1 LEKAQM
7 RVSMFV
13 AAAAAVF
20 VNASAFAQQPKPVRV
35 SGTIEKV
42 DGAILTI
49 KTKDGQ
55 QQKVRLTE
63 DAAVIDV
70 AKATLADIKPNSFVG
85 VGASPQPDGSQRAI
99 RVVIFAESQRGLG
112 EGHRPWDRPNTTM
125 TNATVAKTVKGVEGP
140 VLTVT
145 YKGGEQKIIVPPEAI
160 ILANTAGNRGELV
173 PGAHVGIARAAP
185 QPDGTFAADRINV
198 GRGGVV
204 P

>member
-173 PGAHVGIARAAP
+173 PGARVGIARAAP
-185 QPDGTFAADRINV
+185 QPDGTFAADRKNV

>member
-1 LEKAQM
+1 
-7 RVSMFV
+7 MFV

-20 VNASAFAQQPKPVRV
+20 VNASACAQQPKPVRV

-173 PGAHVGIARAAP
+173 PGARVGIARAAP